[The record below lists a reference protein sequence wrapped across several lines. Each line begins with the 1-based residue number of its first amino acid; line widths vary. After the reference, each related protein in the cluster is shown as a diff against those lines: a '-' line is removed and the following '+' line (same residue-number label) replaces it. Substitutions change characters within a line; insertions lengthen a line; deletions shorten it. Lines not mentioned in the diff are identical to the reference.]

1 VDTPQIDDFLLWAAT
16 IVVAVTAIAGGLVA
30 LYRLLTGALNKRLD
44 DISSQLRRNGG
55 TSLRDAVDRIEERT
69 QVLHTDVRELRERL
83 DDHITWHLE
92 GTRNDI

>member
-16 IVVAVTAIAGGLVA
+16 IVIAVTAIAGGLVA

-69 QVLHTDVRELRERL
+69 QVLHTDVRDLRERL

-92 GTRNDI
+92 KDTK

>member
-16 IVVAVTAIAGGLVA
+16 IVVAITAIAGGLVA

-92 GTRNDI
+92 KDTK

>member
-69 QVLHTDVRELRERL
+69 QVLHTDVRDLRERL
-83 DDHITWHLE
+83 DDHISWHLTE
-92 GTRNDI
+92 GNK

>member
-1 VDTPQIDDFLLWAAT
+1 MDTPQIDDFLLWAAT

-83 DDHITWHLE
+83 YDHISWHLTE
-92 GTRNDI
+92 GNK

>member
-1 VDTPQIDDFLLWAAT
+1 MDTPQIDDFLLWAAT

-55 TSLRDAVDRIEERT
+55 SSLRDAVDRIEERT
-69 QVLHTDVRELRERL
+69 QVLHTDVRDLRERL

-92 GTRNDI
+92 KESK

>member
-1 VDTPQIDDFLLWAAT
+1 MDTPQIDDFLLWAAT

-69 QVLHTDVRELRERL
+69 QVLHTDVRDLRERL

-92 GTRNDI
+92 KDSK

>member
-1 VDTPQIDDFLLWAAT
+1 MDTPQIDDFLLWAAT

-92 GTRNDI
+92 KESK

>member
-1 VDTPQIDDFLLWAAT
+1 MDTPQIDDFLLWAAT

-83 DDHITWHLE
+83 DDHITWHLQKD
-92 GTRNDI
+92 TK

>member
-1 VDTPQIDDFLLWAAT
+1 MDTPQNDDFLLWAAT

-69 QVLHTDVRELRERL
+69 QVLHTDVRDLRERL

-92 GTRNDI
+92 KESK

>member
-69 QVLHTDVRELRERL
+69 QVLHTDVRDLRDRL

-92 GTRNDI
+92 KESK

>member
-1 VDTPQIDDFLLWAAT
+1 MDTPQIDDFLLWAAT

-69 QVLHTDVRELRERL
+69 QVLHTDVRDLRERL

-92 GTRNDI
+92 KDTK

>member
-1 VDTPQIDDFLLWAAT
+1 METPQIDEFLLWAAS
-16 IVVAVTAIAGGLVA
+16 IVVAVTVIAGGLAA

-44 DISSQLRRNGG
+44 DISAQLHRNGG

-69 QVLHTDVRELRERL
+69 HVLHSDVRDLRERL

-92 GTRNDI
+92 RNL

>member
-83 DDHITWHLE
+83 DDHITWHLQKD
-92 GTRNDI
+92 TK

>member
-1 VDTPQIDDFLLWAAT
+1 MDTPQIDDFLLWAAT
-16 IVVAVTAIAGGLVA
+16 IVVAVTAISGGLVA

-83 DDHITWHLE
+83 DDHISWHLTE
-92 GTRNDI
+92 GNK

>member
-16 IVVAVTAIAGGLVA
+16 IVVAITAIAGGLVA

-83 DDHITWHLE
+83 DDHISWHLTE
-92 GTRNDI
+92 GNK

>member
-16 IVVAVTAIAGGLVA
+16 IVVAITAIAGGLVA

-69 QVLHTDVRELRERL
+69 QVLHTDVRDLRERL

-92 GTRNDI
+92 KESK